1 MTTPTQSRKLFVNL
15 PVRELERSVQFFTR
29 LGFRFD
35 PRFTDASAT
44 CMIVSEEAFVMLL
57 VAERFKGFTSKQ
69 LCDTSK
75 HTEALFALT
84 ATSRTEVDELVHRAI
99 DAGGTHAQPP
109 QDHGFMYAWSFY
121 DLDGHHWEVLA
132 RCEGGAARA

>member
-1 MTTPTQSRKLFVNL
+1 MPATSRKIFVNL
-15 PVRELERSVQFFTR
+15 AVGDLGKAVGFFTT
-29 LGFRFD
+29 LGFSFD
-35 PRFTDASAT
+35 PRFTDENAT

-121 DLDGHHWEVLA
+121 DLDGHHWEVFHMDA
-132 RCEGGAARA
+132 SAIPPQQ